1 MTGGEDA
8 DKEKGGDQ
16 VANPEDI
23 TSFVGGT
30 ASEAV
35 LRLTRGALCKVT
47 AALKDTKDLAAAK
60 DVWGGVEDLL
70 SACALLVEENRVLR
84 GNTDELVGQIE
95 ATRER
100 LQRAMGDIDTL
111 SMVATF
117 DNLTGLLSKNA
128 FTSYM
133 PEYFKSHEKEGRIF
147 SFLMMDGDGFK
158 NINDNYGHAAG
169 DYVLT
174 ELGNLARKCFRLGD
188 FGFRGGAEGKYTD
201 NGAGVR
207 FGGDEFCFVL
217 ADTGAKDSLIAAERF
232 KKMVDDHKFIYE
244 GEELKIGV
252 SIGVSEVDYDKDKD
266 WNAVAKRADAALY
279 TAKESG
285 KGKVVEW
292 VEGMEIKKRR
302 NKKRPE

>member
-1 MTGGEDA
+1 MPGSEDA
-8 DKEKGGDQ
+8 DKEKGEER
-16 VANPEDI
+16 VVRPEDVH
-23 TSFVGGT
+23 SVVDGS

-35 LRLTRGALCKVT
+35 LRLTRGALWRVT
-47 AALKDTKDLAAAK
+47 AALKNTQDLAAAK
-60 DVWGGVEDLL
+60 EIWGGVEDLL
-70 SACALLVEENRVLR
+70 SACALLVEENRELR

-100 LQRAMGDIDTL
+100 LQRAMGDIETL
-111 SMVATF
+111 SKVATF

-133 PEYFKSHEKEGRIF
+133 PEYFKAHEKEGRIF

-158 NINDNYGHAAG
+158 DINDNYGHAAG

-174 ELGNLARKCFRLGD
+174 ELGNLARQCFRLGD

-232 KKMVDDHKFIYE
+232 KKMVNEHKFIYE
-244 GEELKIGV
+244 GEELRIGV
-252 SIGVSEVDYDKDKD
+252 SIGVSEVNYGKDKE
-266 WNAVAKRADAALY
+266 WNEVAKRADAALY
-279 TAKESG
+279 TAKEAG
-285 KGKVVEW
+285 KGKVFEW
-292 VEGMEIKKRR
+292 VEGMKITKRR